1 MILLKGELFGGGYS
15 MILKGIEISSM
26 AENCYIVGCE
36 ETKEVAVIDPGGNPR
51 GILRLLQEDNLKAIY
66 IINTHGH
73 IDHIGANRAIKDATG
88 AQILIHEADA
98 KMLVNSVSNFS
109 FLMGSKVTSPPADQ
123 LLKDGDIIK
132 IGNTVELE
140 VIHTPGH
147 SPGGICLK
155 TGNIIFVGDTLFQG
169 SIGRTDFPGGSYEQ
183 LINNIKQKLLCYD
196 DEVVA
201 YPGHGPSTTIGF
213 ERRNNPFL

>member
-1 MILLKGELFGGGYS
+1 V
-15 MILKGIEISSM
+15 ILKGLEISAM
-26 AENCYIVGCE
+26 AVNCYIVGCE
-36 ETKEVAVIDPGGNPR
+36 ETREVAVIDPGGNPR
-51 GILRLLQEDNLKAIY
+51 AILKSLEDDELKAVY

-88 AQILIHEADA
+88 AKILIHEADS

-123 LLKDGDIIK
+123 FLKDGDIIK

-155 TGNIIFVGDTLFQG
+155 TGDIMFVGDTLFYG
-169 SIGRTDFPGGSYEQ
+169 SIGRTDFPGGSYKQ
-183 LINNIKQKLLCYD
+183 LIENIRDRILCYD
-196 DEVVA
+196 DKVVC
-201 YPGHGPSTTIGF
+201 YPGHGPETTVGF
-213 ERRNNPFL
+213 ERKNNPFLRF

>member
-1 MILLKGELFGGGYS
+1 
-15 MILKGIEISSM
+15 MILKGLEISSM
-26 AENCYIVGCE
+26 GVNCYIVGCE
-36 ETKEVAVIDPGGNPR
+36 ETREVAFIDPGGSPKAVVNMLEND
-51 GILRLLQEDNLKAIY
+51 GLKAIY

-73 IDHIGANRAIKDATG
+73 IDHIGGNRGVKEATG
-88 AQILIHEADA
+88 AKILIHQDDA
-98 KMLVNSVSNFS
+98 KMLTSSVSNFS

-155 TGNIIFVGDTLFQG
+155 TDDIIFVGDTLFQG
-169 SIGRTDFPGGSYEQ
+169 SIGRTDFPGGSHKQ
-183 LINNIKQKLLCYD
+183 LIQNIKEKLLCFD

-201 YPGHGPSTTIGF
+201 YPGHGPATTIGF
-213 ERRNNPFL
+213 ERAHNPFL

>member
-1 MILLKGELFGGGYS
+1 
-15 MILKGIEISSM
+15 MILKGLEISSM
-26 AENCYIVGCE
+26 GVNCYIVGCE
-36 ETKEVAVIDPGGNPR
+36 ETREVAVIDPGGSPKTVVNMLEND
-51 GILRLLQEDNLKAIY
+51 GLKAIC

-73 IDHIGANRAIKDATG
+73 IDHIGGNRGVKEATG
-88 AQILIHEADA
+88 AKILIHQDDA
-98 KMLVNSVSNFS
+98 KMLTSSVSNFS

-155 TGNIIFVGDTLFQG
+155 TGDIIFVGDTLFQG
-169 SIGRTDFPGGSYEQ
+169 SIGRTDFPGGSHKQ
-183 LINNIKQKLLCYD
+183 LIQNIKDRLLCFD

-201 YPGHGPSTTIGF
+201 YPGHGPATTIGF
-213 ERRNNPFL
+213 ERAHNPFL